1 MSIRFCE
8 ACDGFSMTPEDA
20 LHAAITGGW
29 DFKRA
34 EIRGTLAVQA
44 AFVDP
49 VFWESL
55 GKTLGWEE
63 LNSTTLKRDGR
74 PAWHQ
79 MWINF
84 IDHLADGESVEEF
97 FLKFA

>member
-1 MSIRFCE
+1 
-8 ACDGFSMTPEDA
+8 MTPEDA

-29 DFKRA
+29 DFTRA
-34 EIRGTLAVQA
+34 QIRGALAVQA

-55 GKTLGWEE
+55 GKALGWQE
-63 LNSTTLKRDGR
+63 LNSITLKRDGR

-84 IDHLADGESVEEF
+84 IDHLAQGKAAEEF
-97 FLKFA
+97 FLKLT

>member
-1 MSIRFCE
+1 M
-8 ACDGFSMTPEDA
+8 APEDA
-20 LHAAITGGW
+20 LQAAITAGW

-34 EIRGTLAVQA
+34 EIRGAVTVEA

-49 VFWESL
+49 LFWESL

-63 LNSTTLKRDGR
+63 LNSITLKQDGR
-74 PAWHQ
+74 AAWHQ

-84 IDHLADGESVEEF
+84 IDHLAQGKKPEEF
-97 FLKFA
+97 FLNLT